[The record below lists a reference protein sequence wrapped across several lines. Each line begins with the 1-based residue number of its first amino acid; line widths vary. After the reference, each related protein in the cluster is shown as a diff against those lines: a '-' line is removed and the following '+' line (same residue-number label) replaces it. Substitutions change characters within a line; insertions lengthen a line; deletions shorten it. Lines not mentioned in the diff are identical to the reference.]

1 MLTLGLYFSLCGHVR
16 KPREDR
22 ARDEGWE
29 TYKKGWEIRFRL
41 HPDEVGFV
49 QSLISHAGYRPGR
62 PYIKRVRLIQPVY
75 GVEAARE
82 ILRAAG
88 SSGLSFLP
96 PAARAHEQP

>member
-22 ARDEGWE
+22 ARAEGWE
-29 TYKKGWEIRFRL
+29 TYKKGWEIRFRV
-41 HPDEVGFV
+41 HPDDVGFV

-62 PYIKRVRLIQPVY
+62 PFTKRARLIVPVY

-88 SSGLSFLP
+88 QE
-96 PAARAHEQP
+96 RA